1 MICQLIQKTVP
12 HCKYTARDNKLK
24 TNYATHQVVNTRNK
38 CIVWQ
43 VHTSISE
50 HTAFVTHS
58 LKRGAVLLQISQST
72 QCHSF
77 LHHET
82 SILNILK
89 VLNLCVNCTIDTGLF
104 HFLAF
109 RERYR

>member
-1 MICQLIQKTVP
+1 MV
-12 HCKYTARDNKLK
+12 NKC
-24 TNYATHQVVNTRNK
+24 NK

-43 VHTSISE
+43 VDTSISE

-58 LKRGAVLLQISQST
+58 LKRWTKLLQISQST
-72 QCHSF
+72 RCHSL
-77 LHHET
+77 LHHDT
-82 SILNILK
+82 SVLNILK
-89 VLNLCVNCTIDTGLF
+89 VLNLCVTYTIGTGLL